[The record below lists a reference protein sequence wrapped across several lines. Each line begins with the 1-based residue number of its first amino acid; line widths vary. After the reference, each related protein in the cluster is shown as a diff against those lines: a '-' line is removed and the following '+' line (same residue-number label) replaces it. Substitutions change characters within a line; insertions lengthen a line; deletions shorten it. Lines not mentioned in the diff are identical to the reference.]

1 MSPEDTKL
9 RALPVP
15 GTTADI
21 KARVNTWSDAGTV
34 PTKRQKKWNQ
44 IEELFKQ
51 WQTRGL
57 IPADDQPGPTEAHR
71 KAVVEYEN
79 AEYLQQ
85 EKAWIKAGQP
95 PRYGPAKNAMKKAEK
110 RKVMVANLILY
121 LKYTS
126 QGLTN
131 SLHVVAAE
139 DMPVMEE
146 LGRKIEAELGRRQE
160 ELDKRQEELDRRL
173 EELDRRMEELDRRM
187 EAELIRGMEE
197 RRKADEAHNDIIEE
211 KRKAVEAHNDIIA
224 ERQREEDKYQQLL
237 AERRQEDVRFQDTMA
252 DRQRR
257 EQEEQITQ
265 RKRRTNYST
274 DYSNGQGDENDDSGN
289 EQHYPG
295 TCPKTKRTKTSAHT
309 PPCH

>member
-57 IPADDQPGPTEAHR
+57 IPADDQPGPTDAHR
-71 KAVVEYEN
+71 KAVVEHEN

-139 DMPVMEE
+139 DLPVMEE
-146 LGRKIEAELGRRQE
+146 LGRREEALSRRMEAELDRR
-160 ELDKRQEELDRRL
+160 LEELDRRL
-173 EELDRRMEELDRRM
+173 EELDRRL

-197 RRKADEAHNDIIEE
+197 RQKADEAHNDIIEE

-237 AERRQEDVRFQDTMA
+237 AERRQEYVRFQDMMA
-252 DRQRR
+252 DRQRTENKELKENAGQTTLLTIPMDR
-257 EQEEQITQ
+257 EMKMTTAEMSNITL
-265 RKRRTNYST
+265 
-274 DYSNGQGDENDDSGN
+274 G
-289 EQHYPG
+289 HA
-295 TCPKTKRTKTSAHT
+295 PKLK
-309 PPCH
+309 